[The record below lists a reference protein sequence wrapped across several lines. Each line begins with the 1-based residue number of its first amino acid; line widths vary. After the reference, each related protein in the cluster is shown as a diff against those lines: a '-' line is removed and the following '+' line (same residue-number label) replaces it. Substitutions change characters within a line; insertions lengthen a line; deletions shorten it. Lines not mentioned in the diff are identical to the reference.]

1 MVYLNKNVT
10 LNQLKELVQKNINHK
25 IEYMPDDFN
34 NEQKNALKLF
44 QKRIFLEEV
53 IDETISFNK
62 KINWDNTNKSLN
74 LTTTAEE
81 LVNVFKL
88 RSDVYTSINYQDEF
102 PDTIEG
108 LNFDKYDKYSAIIY
122 YQTNNEMTG
131 SIRLI
136 FDKNKFLPSE
146 KKYSFEYL
154 RNKSNKIGELSR
166 QIVKQNNKGLGL
178 EFKNFYKGI
187 YQICINNPDKINL
200 VLASITQEHFK
211 LYSKFGGITIEKK
224 LNAYGNLNIPFLVL
238 SWKPTQSS
246 NYFKRIFLK

>member
-25 IEYMPDDFN
+25 IEYMPDAFN
-34 NEQKNALKLF
+34 NAQKKALELF

-53 IDETISFNK
+53 IDESISFNK
-62 KINWDNTNKSLN
+62 KISWDNTNKNLN

-81 LVNVFKL
+81 LINVFKL
-88 RSDVYTSINYQDEF
+88 RSDVYTSINYQNEF

-108 LNFDKYDKYSAIIY
+108 LNFDKYDKYSAIMY
-122 YQTNNEMTG
+122 YQTNNEITG

-136 FDKNKFLPSE
+136 FDTKKFLPSE
-146 KKYSFEYL
+146 KKYSFNYL
-154 RNKSNKIGELSR
+154 RTESNKIGELSR

-187 YQICINNPDKINL
+187 YQICMNNPERINL
-200 VLASITQEHFK
+200 VLASITQDHFK
-211 LYSKFGGITIEKK
+211 LYSKFGGIHIEKE
-224 LNAYGNLNIPFLVL
+224 LDAYGNLSIPFLVL
-238 SWKPTQSS
+238 SWQPKQSS